1 MPDVLLM
8 AYGTPYREEE
18 IEPYYTDIRRGN
30 PPPAELLEELTQRY
44 RAIGKSPLNEIT
56 FAQAERLAA
65 ALGEGSRVWVGM
77 KHWRPW
83 IRDAVREMAE
93 AGVQRAV
100 AVVAAPHY
108 SLRSIAE
115 YRERVERAL
124 EALGNPFEVRFV
136 EDYHDHPLYIDAV
149 AYRVQEALWRVREPE
164 QAVVLFTA
172 HSIPERAVQADGGRY
187 PAQVRRTGELVAQR
201 IGLSRWRVAWQSA
214 GRTAEPW
221 IGPDILE
228 ELEALARE
236 GVREVV
242 VAAVG
247 FPADH
252 LEVLYDIDYEAQEA
266 AKQLGMR
273 LVRARSL
280 NADEDYIRVLKDVV
294 ERAWR

>member
-30 PPPAELLEELTQRY
+30 PPPPELLEELVARY

-56 FAQAERLAA
+56 FAQAERLAT

-93 AGVQRAV
+93 AGVTRAV
-100 AVVAAPHY
+100 GVVAAPHY

-136 EDYHDHPLYIDAV
+136 ESYHDHPLYIEAV
-149 AYRVQEALWRVREPE
+149 AYRVQEALWRVRDPE
-164 QAVVLFTA
+164 RAVVLFTA

-187 PAQVRRTGELVAQR
+187 PAQVQRTGELVAKR
-201 IGLSRWRVAWQSA
+201 LGLARWRVAWQSA

-228 ELEALARE
+228 ELEVLARE

-247 FPADH
+247 FPTDH
-252 LEVLYDIDYEAQEA
+252 LEVLYDIDYEAQREA
-266 AKQLGMR
+266 ERLGMR